1 MEIKVRK
8 FIQIA
13 LIFAVLII
21 LGTVYLMQPAHADS
35 GAMPGLNS
43 PGRNASQSVDE
54 PPRLD
59 VSQRFR
65 ISFPHTPTK
74 SGHILNRTVHNDFS
88 LWPEMNYLNE
98 DVILDGSK
106 ITISDFKI
114 VAGGTIPKAYL
125 PETGK
130 MFDAPDG
137 GLEWHRWGSPA
148 VIIPPKA
155 SLVIVNINLE
165 PALEWQDGC
174 INPSTEQKTELRDD
188 DLTMA
193 YSRLGEI
200 SPLRTFIPGRVNYGP
215 YNQPQ
220 SGCFGNGWYYFFL
233 GTLDPDPSRIWLAYN
248 DYSDPEIQAFW
259 TLTSRP

>member
-54 PPRLD
+54 PPHLD

-65 ISFPHTPTK
+65 VSFPHAPTK

-88 LWPEMNYLNE
+88 QWPEMNYLNE
-98 DVILDGSK
+98 DVILDGSR
-106 ITISDFKI
+106 ITISDFKV

-125 PETGK
+125 PETGE

-137 GLEWHRWGSPA
+137 GLWWDQWGFPA
-148 VIIPPKA
+148 VIIPPGA
-155 SLVIVNINLE
+155 SLIMVRVDAHPSLQWE
-165 PALEWQDGC
+165 DGC
-174 INPSTEQKTELRDD
+174 MNSLTGQKSMLREDY
-188 DLTMA
+188 LLLA
-193 YSRLGEI
+193 YPRLGEVT
-200 SPLRTFIPGRVNYGP
+200 PLHTLYPGEVDYGTF
-215 YNQPQ
+215 NQPQ

-233 GTLDPDPSRIWLAYN
+233 ATLSPDPPKIWVAYN

-259 TLTSRP
+259 TLISRP